1 MEALKLMRSFSKALV
16 IAAGLLSIGMYSST
30 VRANTAL
37 AGNFTLAHATRW
49 KNTVL
54 PAGEYRFTLARTQTD
69 TNRLVVRGKN
79 QSFVTLVFAQSACE
93 SCKAGALTLN
103 VEGDN
108 RSVSALELP
117 GYHVDFNT
125 PQLKSVR
132 GEEAN
137 KARTNPEQVAVHVD
151 SN

>member
-1 MEALKLMRSFSKALV
+1 MRNLSKALV

-30 VRANTAL
+30 VRANSAL

-54 PAGEYRFTLARTQTD
+54 PAGEYRFTMVRTQTD
-69 TNRLVVRGKN
+69 ANRLVVHGKN
-79 QSFVTLVFAQSACE
+79 QSFVTVIFAQSACE

-108 RSVSALELP
+108 RSVTTLELP
-117 GYHVDFNT
+117 GYHLDFNT

-132 GEEAN
+132 REEAS
-137 KARTNPEQVAVHVD
+137 KARTNSEQVAVHVD